1 MEGMVFFIGLI
12 VVVVLIVLFFAFL
25 APDLGDAIIEMDS
38 HRSFSR
44 RGGLL
49 AILAHLGRFVRGA
62 SGQFEEDPTIDIISS
77 SPLFKD
83 EIQEKKKNHADWK
96 CPNCGRMNHGFQEL
110 CACGQDRDDIEQNK

>member
-38 HRSFSR
+38 HRSYR
-44 RGGLL
+44 NRGGLL
-49 AILAHLGRFVRGA
+49 ALLACLGKFVRGT
-62 SGQFEEDPTIDIISS
+62 SGYYEEDPTIDIISS

-83 EIQEKKKNHADWK
+83 KVEEKIDHADWK